1 MFRVILSLLVIVMIF
16 VGWAL
21 CSTIE
26 EALKGFPFLQPTAC
40 VGTYARQSAN
50 TNQCAH
56 SPILMGLG
64 LTEKEQKM
72 IYADLFRNYD
82 DENLTIDGD
91 VFGFSNFN
99 EMDEYISIC
108 CSHIS
113 TRRNGSLN
121 YGSLLLDQ
129 RSKHIEKR
137 VPELKRSDWDEM
149 EFPAMFP
156 NIVLNSIKS

>member
-21 CSTIE
+21 CSTME

-40 VGTYARQSAN
+40 VDTYEKQSAN
-50 TNQCAH
+50 INQCAH
-56 SPILMGLG
+56 SHILMGLG
-64 LTEKEQKM
+64 LTENEQKM

-82 DENLTIDGD
+82 EENLMIDGG

-99 EMDEYISIC
+99 EMEEYTSIY
-108 CSHIS
+108 CSPIS
-113 TRRNGSLN
+113 TKRNGLLN
-121 YGSLLLDQ
+121 YGFLLLDQ
-129 RSKHIEKR
+129 RSKHIEKQ
-137 VPELKRSDWDEM
+137 EQESKRSDWDEM

>member
-1 MFRVILSLLVIVMIF
+1 MIF

-26 EALKGFPFLQPTAC
+26 EALKGFPFLQPIAC
-40 VGTYARQSAN
+40 ADTYARQSAN
-50 TNQCAH
+50 INPCARSH
-56 SPILMGLG
+56 IRMGLG
-64 LTEKEQKM
+64 LTENEQKM

-91 VFGFSNFN
+91 VFGFWNFN
-99 EMDEYISIC
+99 EMDEFIFIC
-108 CSHIS
+108 CSPIS
-113 TRRNGSLN
+113 TKRNGLRS
-121 YGSLLLDQ
+121 YGFQLLDLDSN
-129 RSKHIEKR
+129 RIEKLER
-137 VPELKRSDWDEM
+137 ELKRSDWDEM

>member
-26 EALKGFPFLQPTAC
+26 EALKGLPFLQPIAC
-40 VGTYARQSAN
+40 VGTYEKQSAN
-50 TNQCAH
+50 TDPCAH

-64 LTEKEQKM
+64 LTENEQKM

-82 DENLTIDGD
+82 EENSMIDGD

-99 EMDEYISIC
+99 EMEEYTFIC
-108 CSHIS
+108 CLPIS

-137 VPELKRSDWDEM
+137 VPELKRSDWDVM